1 MRRLTA
7 GVVAPASGQCHSLVS
22 RTLTCRLKATWLS
35 LTLSPIN
42 MWPHCSFRA
51 SLLCFSYAMEECGCS
66 MSARWLGS
74 SELTK
79 RLRRM
84 RVQSLKVIYYAV
96 VVSDSSVTS
105 YTVSR
110 ERFVLVAFNTWLLTR
125 VLPRNIFCGLRLT
138 SRHTC

>member
-1 MRRLTA
+1 
-7 GVVAPASGQCHSLVS
+7 
-22 RTLTCRLKATWLS
+22 
-35 LTLSPIN
+35 
-42 MWPHCSFRA
+42 
-51 SLLCFSYAMEECGCS
+51 

-110 ERFVLVAFNTWLLTR
+110 ERFVLVAFSRMIARTYVATEH
-125 VLPRNIFCGLRLT
+125 FLRLAFDE
-138 SRHTC
+138 SSHLLA

>member
-1 MRRLTA
+1 MSAQSYLAQSYSFASQYVAILQLQSVTA
-7 GVVAPASGQCHSLVS
+7 LFQLRMA
-22 RTLTCRLKATWLS
+22 
-35 LTLSPIN
+35 
-42 MWPHCSFRA
+42 
-51 SLLCFSYAMEECGCS
+51 ECGCN